1 MINNLKII
9 DMKKFYS
16 ITIVAALMGLSQ
28 QTNAQ
33 VVIQDD
39 TTFNTASQ
47 LLLANELFESGEP
60 FAEALGYNLDDLD
73 PMVLNSPDSVSYTTG
88 IENYEYSRYILG
100 TLTARSAM
108 GLHMMWSPVVM
119 EKAAMQDDSFDG
131 MFTGGMKNGYK
142 EDDMLMMMMGM
153 FGMHANQTP
162 PTNAFPQFADFAFG
176 NMHLPQPVANNF
188 IMDFSSLRWDRS
200 KMDKTLNLGAMGQA
214 MWKQYFWA
222 QDMLS
227 SFHDDDDNGIE
238 ADGTISP
245 DSVGNPNF
253 DPYNNVYYGGN
264 SADGYIGQV
273 LTAVSIN
280 KTKLLITKLAYDG
293 TNLGMVDPA
302 TYDPSAGIKYFPTKI
317 AVSETMITGLPPA
330 ASSYSVTDPTSQLF
344 DQLSFLLAT
353 TGFKNMMNPTD
364 NSDAAHLA
372 YKAVFDGN
380 PFPADMSSTGTPGP
394 YDLMMGTSKVIFLNL
409 MAMHY
414 NPVEN
419 TFIDE
424 ATLSG
429 SGMVVM
435 EKTITAENAGYIITA
450 LSKFSDEFAGTPL
463 QSMADDALIA
473 QANYI
478 LAKLKDANGG
488 FYNSYTIDT
497 GASTSAKTLAANSA
511 LIKGLYAAYQ
521 ATGNMTYLTEANGA
535 YNYLINN
542 FYLPATMVFKT
553 KLNESEAIYTPWNLA
568 ILSGALREASLTGN
582 QTDAEKIY
590 TRVFK
595 TVYNGMILAE
605 AHPSGETG
613 ADSDGDGIPYIV
625 GGTRP
630 FVFAEKGVYSLTA
643 TGLTPQ
649 RDYTVDISIYPN
661 PASDYVSIELDVEE
675 TSNINIVIYDIT
687 GKAVISKSNDNVRGF
702 QNINIPLS
710 TIHPGSYIVRILF
723 DNEPVSI
730 KKLIVR

>member
-1 MINNLKII
+1 MIINPKIM

-16 ITIVAALMGLSQ
+16 ITVVAALIGFSQ

-33 VVIQDD
+33 VIIQDD

-60 FAEALGYNLDDLD
+60 FAEALGYNLDNLD
-73 PMVLNSPDSVSYTTG
+73 PMVLNSPDTVSYTTG

-108 GLHMMWSPVVM
+108 GLNMMWSPVVM

-153 FGMHANQTP
+153 FGMHANQMP
-162 PTNAFPQFADFAFG
+162 PANAFPQFADFAFG
-176 NMHLPQPVANNF
+176 NMHLPQAVATDF
-188 IMDFSSLRWDRS
+188 QMDFSSLRWDRS
-200 KMDKTLNLGAMGQA
+200 KMDKTLNPGAMGQA

-227 SFHDDDDNGIE
+227 AFHDGDDNGIE

-253 DPYNNVYYGGN
+253 DPNNNVYYGGN

-302 TYDPSAGIKYFPTKI
+302 TYDPANGIKYFPTKI
-317 AVSETMITGLPPA
+317 AVTETMITGLPPK
-330 ASSYSVTDPTSQLF
+330 ASTYTVTDPTSKLF

-353 TGFKNMMNPTD
+353 TGFKNMMNPND

-380 PFPADMSSTGTPGP
+380 PFPADMSTTGTPGP
-394 YDLMMGTSKVIFLNL
+394 YDLMMGTSKVLFLNL

-414 NPVEN
+414 NLVES

-450 LSKFSDEFAGTPL
+450 LSRFSEGFTGTPL
-463 QSMADDALIA
+463 QPMADAALIA
-473 QANYI
+473 QADYI
-478 LAKLKDANGG
+478 LANLKDDNGG

-497 GASTSAKTLAANSA
+497 GASGSAKTLAANGA

-521 ATGNMTYLTEANGA
+521 TTGDMNYLNEANDG

-542 FYLPATMVFKT
+542 FYMPATMVFKT
-553 KLNESEAIYTPWNLA
+553 TMNENEAVYTPWNLA
-568 ILSGALREASLTGN
+568 ILSGTLREATLTGN
-582 QTDAEKIY
+582 QVDAEKIY
-590 TRVFK
+590 ARVSK
-595 TVYNGMILAE
+595 TVYNGMVLAE
-605 AHPSGETG
+605 AEPSGETG
-613 ADSDGDGIPYIV
+613 GDSDDDGIPYIV
-625 GGTRP
+625 GGMRP
-630 FVFAEKGVYSLTA
+630 FVFAEKGVYPLTTTGIFSARKSL
-643 TGLTPQ
+643 
-649 RDYTVDISIYPN
+649 VDINVYPN
-661 PASDYVSIELDVEE
+661 PATEYISVEFDVEQ
-675 TSNINIVIYDIT
+675 TSDITVIIYDIT
-687 GKAVISKSNDNVRGF
+687 GSAVISKSESNLRGF

-710 TIHPGSYIVRILF
+710 GIHSGSYIVRILF
-723 DNEPVSI
+723 NNEPVAI